1 MAKDRCAD
9 IIQSWGFWRDQGRW
23 GELAGTF
30 HEGGTISVTWFSGVF
45 TDFIE
50 RSRVAFEAKQSL
62 SKHRLGQPMI
72 ETAGDRAIA
81 ETDVT
86 ILGRFRLHGVLVDNT
101 SYGRFLDRFELRA
114 GKWAIV
120 ERIAGYEKDR
130 LDPVEPSAAF
140 DEMMRQTD
148 FSTFPEPYRYLGYL
162 LTVSGRPLAARILCD
177 GTRETEELYR
187 VRKDWLSTG
196 NL

>member
-1 MAKDRCAD
+1 MAKDRCAE

-23 GELAGTF
+23 SELAGTF
-30 HEGGTISVTWFSGVF
+30 HEGGTISVTWFSGMF
-45 TDFIE
+45 ADFIE
-50 RSRVAFEAKQSL
+50 RSRVAFEARQSL

-72 ETAGDRAIA
+72 ESAGDRAIA

-86 ILGRFRLHGVLVDNT
+86 ILGRFRLDGILVDNT

-120 ERIAGYEKDR
+120 ERIAVYEKDR

-140 DEMMRQTD
+140 DAMMKKSD
-148 FSTFPEPYRYLGYL
+148 FIAFPEPYRYLGYR
-162 LTVSGRPLAARILCD
+162 LTASGRPLSARIYCD
-177 GTRETEELYR
+177 RTPETEELYR
-187 VRKDWLSTG
+187 KRKDWLNAANT
-196 NL
+196 